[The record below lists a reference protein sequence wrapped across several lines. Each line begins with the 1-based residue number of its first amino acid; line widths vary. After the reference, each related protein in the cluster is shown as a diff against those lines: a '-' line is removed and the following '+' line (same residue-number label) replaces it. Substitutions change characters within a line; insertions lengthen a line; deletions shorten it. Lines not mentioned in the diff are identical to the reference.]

1 MRSLPLRRE
10 SVFGDLARQRLVEA
24 TGGVTALIFA
34 VVTRLAVAAIV
45 SGEERIDGAA
55 IEGKRGAL
63 ALIGEPV

>member
-1 MRSLPLRRE
+1 
-10 SVFGDLARQRLVEA
+10 
-24 TGGVTALIFA
+24 LIFA
-34 VVTRLAVAAIV
+34 VVTRLAVAAIA